1 MRKPSVVAEKRKS
14 AGRPRQEPEEG
25 QRVVLSFK
33 ITPELKRRLDAA
45 ADQNGRSSAQECE
58 LRLDKSFEEDRLSE
72 RFSQLQGAVDDIA
85 DYLKPLSLFRD
96 TRAKFAEMAA
106 TASDLSKKPPHKGTK
121 AAVRDSKGQLITAT
135 TKARVGRRKIKKLPG
150 AAAGGGKVT

>member
-25 QRVVLSFK
+25 QRVVLSFR

-58 LRLDKSFEEDRLSE
+58 LRLEKSFEEDRLSG

-85 DYLKPLSLFRD
+85 DSLSPFRD
-96 TRAKFAEMAA
+96 MRAKFEALLASA

-150 AAAGGGKVT
+150 AAAGGGKVS